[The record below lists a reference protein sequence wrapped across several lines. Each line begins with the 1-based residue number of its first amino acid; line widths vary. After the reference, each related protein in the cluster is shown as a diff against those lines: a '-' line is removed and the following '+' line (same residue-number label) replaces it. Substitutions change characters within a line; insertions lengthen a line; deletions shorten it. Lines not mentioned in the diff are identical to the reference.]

1 VVRDDPR
8 FPLMRLDLRT
18 AIDPEETAES
28 VAVPLPAP
36 GAA

>member
-1 VVRDDPR
+1 VLREDPR

-18 AIDPEETAES
+18 TVIPREEAD
-28 VAVPLPAP
+28 VAAVPVPAP